1 MKNEK
6 LIVAVLFVALLG
18 LVVAAVFA
26 SRVAPKSNMQYSSFP
41 GKQSRLES
49 VQIQAVPISEPPSVP
64 LAQ

>member
-1 MKNEK
+1 MKHEK
-6 LIVAVLFVALLG
+6 LIVTVLFAALLA

-41 GKQSRLES
+41 GKQGRLES
-49 VQIQAVPISEPPSVP
+49 VQIQAVPIMEPPSAP